1 MKKNF
6 RSKFVLA
13 AMGVLSSAAMNGQI
27 VVEAEDFIDPNFGK
41 WTEVVTETYTGSKT
55 IGYFD
60 ERGESLKYEVDIP
73 TTGMYTFSAK
83 YVAQRDGVL
92 RMITDDGAFA
102 EYELVGNVEMGKDW
116 WSLALGSWF
125 EIPADKGPSFY
136 LTAGKH
142 TFTVI
147 NEEFSANIDNFSFTK
162 SDVTDK
168 EIVKIKHN
176 PSKIEL
182 MPKET
187 LRVLPIGYNAAGQ
200 KIALPVKFSSN
211 VKDGIY
217 TAGNSYGKDKISVT
231 MGGYTQELDVNIAK
245 PTKRKEF
252 VVTKNGFLN
261 SSKGYVANE
270 KGEKTSLA
278 GISYFWMNE
287 EPVGH
292 FWTKETVDYL
302 VDEYNIQVVRL
313 PLTISPCGSNGQEK
327 CSKYNDVW
335 GYKEGESRANY
346 RYNPEWTKEMADRMI
361 KACIENDIYV
371 IIDFHEHKAEDWVD
385 MANEFFTYFASK
397 WGEFPNVMYEIY
409 NEPLCDDQTVVNYAK
424 KVIPTIRNIDKKNL
438 IIVGSSEFSRHPD
451 KVTDAG
457 KGYENIAYTWHGY
470 VKFNHQADWGQHP
483 EWNTS
488 VPVVVTEWGCGQGG
502 GDGDLRQTYKDRGVI
517 HCFWSMANK
526 NTDGDEAWSILK
538 SKVTKRSGWSSADL
552 NSNGAGQL
560 SAAKSWINYTPK
572 VLVVETPEFETSI
585 CEGSKVFLP
594 EDKATV
600 SGSAKGGSGS
610 YTYKWEQTK
619 GESAKIANPSSAKTE
634 ISGLKAGINV
644 FALTISDGTDSETM
658 SVTITV
664 YPEGW
669 TDPGLIDDVADN
681 DTQTRIGGFW
691 KVFDDAEQKANPHST
706 ITEADQLPV
715 DQHIKAT
722 AKMGNKWGGGNEAYC
737 GVDMYLQEDKSG
749 MDISSCNKVTYKFK
763 GSSHIFRA
771 VMTAVKDEDYHSY
784 SVEGSNDWKEVT
796 VNFGSLAQ
804 ASDWGTDMPF
814 SKESISKFS
823 WMLRGN
829 ENTTRTL
836 EIDDVTCVGM
846 EFSVNVDPTSVEN
859 ATEISKM
866 YLFPNPSEDGSCT
879 LIVLD
884 RCNVVITNVAG
895 QVVKEFV
902 AVPDFN
908 NDFSINEKGIYF
920 VKAGNE
926 VTKLIVK

>member
-6 RSKFVLA
+6 KSKLILA
-13 AMGVLSSAAMNGQI
+13 AMGLFSSAAMNGQVIVQAESFLDKEGDKWTEI
-27 VVEAEDFIDPNFGK
+27 VVENN
-41 WTEVVTETYTGSKT
+41 VS

-60 ERGESLKYEVDIP
+60 ERGEILNYEVEIP
-73 TTGMYTFSAK
+73 TTGMYQFSAK
-83 YVAQRDGVL
+83 YVAIRDGKIRVV
-92 RMITDDGAFA
+92 MDDGAFA
-102 EYELVGNVEMGKDW
+102 YYNFEGDLEDGDNWWKRPMGD
-116 WSLALGSWF
+116 WF
-125 EIPADKGPSFY
+125 EIPASDGPSFY

-142 TFTVI
+142 TFKVV
-147 NEEFSANIDNFSFTK
+147 NEMASANIDYFTFVK

-168 EIVKIKHN
+168 EIVKIKNN
-176 PSKIEL
+176 PGKIEL
-182 MPKET
+182 VPMDV
-187 LRVLPIGYNAAGQ
+187 LRVFPIGYNAAGQ
-200 KIALPVKFSSN
+200 KIALPATFSSN

-217 TAGNSYGKDKISVT
+217 TAKSYGKDKISVT
-231 MGGYTQELDVNIAK
+231 MGGYTQDLEVNIAK

-252 VVTKNGFLN
+252 VVTKNGYLN
-261 SSKGYVANE
+261 TSKGYVANE

-278 GISYFWMNE
+278 GISYFWINE
-287 EPVGH
+287 NPVGL
-292 FWTKETVDYL
+292 FWNKETVDYL
-302 VDEYNIQVVRL
+302 VDEYNMQVFRL
-313 PLTISPCGSNGQEK
+313 PITISPCGSNGQEA

-335 GYKEGESRANY
+335 GYKEGGSRENY
-346 RYNPEWTKEMADRMI
+346 RYNPEWMKEMADRVI
-361 KACIENDIYV
+361 KACIENDVYV
-371 IIDFHEHKAEDWVD
+371 IIDFHEHKAENWVD
-385 MANEFFTYFASK
+385 LANDFFTYFASK
-397 WGEFPNVMYEIY
+397 WGEYPNVMYEIY

-424 KVIPTIRNIDKKNL
+424 KVIPTIRNIDKKNV

-470 VKFNHQADWGQHP
+470 VKYNHQADWGQHS
-483 EWNTS
+483 EWNTT

-502 GDGDLRQTYKDRGVI
+502 GDGDLRSIYKNRGVI

-538 SKVTKRSGWSSADL
+538 ANVIKKSGWSSSEI

-560 SAAKSWINYTPK
+560 AAAKSWINYTPK

-585 CEGSKVFLP
+585 CAGSKVFLP
-594 EDKATV
+594 EDKVTV
-600 SGSAKGGSGS
+600 SGSAKGGSGN

-619 GESAKIANPSSAKTE
+619 GEGATIANPSSAKTE
-634 ISGLKAGINV
+634 ISGLKAGVNV
-644 FALTISDGTDSETM
+644 FSLTISDGTDSETM
-658 SVTITV
+658 GVTITV

-681 DTQTRIGGFW
+681 DTKTRIGGFW
-691 KVFDDAEQKANPHST
+691 KVFDDAEQNANPHST

-749 MDISSCNKVTYKFK
+749 MDISNCSKVTYKFK

-784 SVEGSNDWKEVT
+784 NVEGSNDWKEVS
-796 VNFGSLAQ
+796 VNLASLKQ
-804 ASDWGTDMPF
+804 APDWGTDMAF